1 MPSLASSLANRCD
14 LTPPHPTPHP
24 SPHPHPSPQA
34 LTLALALTLPLTRP
48 YPGAQLQVHHGRRR
62 LRDEPRRGRAQ
73 QEALLRGL
81 GLLHQA
87 RAQPPGAPTLARL
100 LLAPAL
106 TRTPALSLAAALTLT
121 PALSLAAALTR
132 TPALT
137 LAAALTRAAALYL
150 AAALTLALACTH
162 DSHQGT
168 FVFYS
173 NVPSTPVAIYL
184 CQSDNGV
191 LKVPRDAPV
200 RLSSTLAIAVL
211 PMLSMGLNVLSMNA
225 RMFTSIGEKEGA
237 AISLDGGGDGKAD
250 LMRSLSSRGSLSAD
264 GGMLSEGASLD
275 AVRGASPDAMQRVDQ
290 AMTV

>member
-14 LTPPHPTPHP
+14 PTPPHPTPHP

-81 GLLHQA
+81 GFLHQA

-100 LLAPAL
+100 LLAP
-106 TRTPALSLAAALTLT
+106 ALTLT

-162 DSHQGT
+162 DSYQGT

>member
-81 GLLHQA
+81 GFLHQA

-100 LLAPAL
+100 LLAP
-106 TRTPALSLAAALTLT
+106 ALTLT

-137 LAAALTRAAALYL
+137 LAAALTRAAAL
-150 AAALTLALACTH
+150 TLALACTH
-162 DSHQGT
+162 DSYQGT

-264 GGMLSEGASLD
+264 GDMLSEGASLD

>member
-106 TRTPALSLAAALTLT
+106 TL
-121 PALSLAAALTR
+121 

-150 AAALTLALACTH
+150 AVALTLALACTR
-162 DSHQGT
+162 DSYQGT

>member
-81 GLLHQA
+81 GFLHQA

-100 LLAPAL
+100 LLAP
-106 TRTPALSLAAALTLT
+106 ALTLT

-137 LAAALTRAAALYL
+137 LAAALTRAAALTL
-150 AAALTLALACTH
+150 AAALARALACTH

>member
-14 LTPPHPTPHP
+14 PTPPHPTPHP
-24 SPHPHPSPQA
+24 SPRPHPSPQA
-34 LTLALALTLPLTRP
+34 LTLALALTLPLTHP

-106 TRTPALSLAAALTLT
+106 TLT
-121 PALSLAAALTR
+121 PALSLAPALTL

-150 AAALTLALACTH
+150 AVALTLALACTH
-162 DSHQGT
+162 DSYQGT

-264 GGMLSEGASLD
+264 GGMLSEGASFD

>member
-14 LTPPHPTPHP
+14 PTPPHPTPHP

-81 GLLHQA
+81 GFLHQA

-106 TRTPALSLAAALTLT
+106 TLT
-121 PALSLAAALTR
+121 PALSLAPALTL

-150 AAALTLALACTH
+150 AAALTLALTCTH

>member
-14 LTPPHPTPHP
+14 PTPPHPTPHP

-34 LTLALALTLPLTRP
+34 LTLALALTLPLPRP

-81 GLLHQA
+81 DFLHQA

-100 LLAPAL
+100 LLAP
-106 TRTPALSLAAALTLT
+106 ALTLT

-162 DSHQGT
+162 DSYQGT

>member
-14 LTPPHPTPHP
+14 PTPPHPTPHP

-81 GLLHQA
+81 GFLHQA

-100 LLAPAL
+100 LLAP
-106 TRTPALSLAAALTLT
+106 ALTLT

-162 DSHQGT
+162 DSYQGT

-264 GGMLSEGASLD
+264 GDMLSEGASLD

>member
-1 MPSLASSLANRCD
+1 M
-14 LTPPHPTPHP
+14 
-24 SPHPHPSPQA
+24 
-34 LTLALALTLPLTRP
+34 
-48 YPGAQLQVHHGRRR
+48 
-62 LRDEPRRGRAQ
+62 
-73 QEALLRGL
+73 
-81 GLLHQA
+81 
-87 RAQPPGAPTLARL
+87 PTLARL
-100 LLAPAL
+100 LPAPAL
-106 TRTPALSLAAALTLT
+106 TRTPALA
-121 PALSLAAALTR
+121 LAAALTR

-162 DSHQGT
+162 DSYQGT

-264 GGMLSEGASLD
+264 GDMLSEGASLD
-275 AVRGASPDAMQRVDQ
+275 AVRGSSPDAMQRVDQ

>member
-14 LTPPHPTPHP
+14 PTPPHPTPHP

-106 TRTPALSLAAALTLT
+106 TLT
-121 PALSLAAALTR
+121 PALSLAPALTL

-150 AAALTLALACTH
+150 AVALTLALACAH

-264 GGMLSEGASLD
+264 GDMLSEGRSLD

>member
-14 LTPPHPTPHP
+14 PTPPHPTPHP

-106 TRTPALSLAAALTLT
+106 TLT

-162 DSHQGT
+162 DSYQGT